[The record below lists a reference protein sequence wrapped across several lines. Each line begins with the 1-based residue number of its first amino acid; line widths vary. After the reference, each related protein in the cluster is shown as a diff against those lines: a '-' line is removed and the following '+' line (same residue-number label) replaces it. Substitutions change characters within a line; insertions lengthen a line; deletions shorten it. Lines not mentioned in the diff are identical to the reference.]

1 MRTLPAV
8 LVMALC
14 LAAAVACGNPKP
26 PTGRW
31 EGTYESAH
39 TMIAARLEI
48 DKGGAVYVSAPD
60 AFDITATSDA
70 AREVIRQR
78 LAMSLAEGWS
88 NVGPRALDFDGK
100 VFRKPGGIAPQ
111 IEWNPDTGRMTLVV
125 YPGARPTVHIAMR
138 AVRDFSPDPWPG
150 QG

>member
-14 LAAAVACGNPKP
+14 LAAAVACGDPKP

-48 DKGGAVYVSAPD
+48 DKKGAVYVSAPD
-60 AFDITATSDA
+60 AFDIAATSGAD
-70 AREVIRQR
+70 REVIRQR
-78 LAMSLAEGWS
+78 LAMGLADGWS
-88 NVGPRALDFDGK
+88 SVVPRTMDFDGK

-111 IEWNPDTGRMTLVV
+111 IEWHPDTGQMTLTV
-125 YPGARPTVHIAMR
+125 YPGIRPTIHITMR
-138 AVRDFSPDPWPG
+138 AVHDFSPDPWPG